1 MKPLRV
7 LGLGSPC
14 GDDQLGWR
22 VIAELER
29 SSLIADRRDTVE
41 LLALDRTH
49 ATLLE
54 HLAAAE
60 LVILVDG
67 VAGVTTPG
75 TILEYQDV
83 DALDAAGSL
92 ASQGWGLAASL
103 QLAAALGQLPARWHL
118 LGVSIDAHHGG
129 ALLSDAVFAAVPLV
143 AARIEHYLLHEGAAA
158 LQLSAQASH
167 GAPSAM

>member
-7 LGLGSPC
+7 VGLGSPC

-49 ATLLE
+49 ATLLD

-67 VAGVTTPG
+67 VAGLPTPG
-75 TILEYQDV
+75 TIVEYQDI
-83 DALDAAGSL
+83 DALDAAGSMPS
-92 ASQGWGLAASL
+92 AGWELAASL
-103 QLAAALGQLPARWHL
+103 QLAAALGQLPPRWHL
-118 LGVSIDAHHGG
+118 LGVAIDAHHGG

-143 AARIEHYLLHEGAAA
+143 AARIEQHLLHEGATA
-158 LQLSAQASH
+158 LQLSAKANH
-167 GAPSAM
+167 GTRPCV